1 MNRRARILVAL
12 AAGCALALL
21 VVSGALAASPQKI
34 YADYADNGQ
43 LNGSYSKADLERA
56 LQSAVVAGYGHGQ
69 TQGLK
74 PAIKS
79 TISNATTSTPSNTT
93 TSKPA
98 TSNPATTKTST
109 QGSGQ
114 GVLAAPPVKSSG
126 GLPFTGLDLGL
137 ITIGAISLLLFGAA
151 LRRFARHK
159 A

>member
-1 MNRRARILVAL
+1 MNRRARILVSL
-12 AAGCALALL
+12 AAGCALALV

-43 LNGSYSKADLERA
+43 LNGTYSKADLQRA
-56 LQSAVVAGYGHGQ
+56 LQSAVIAGYGHGQ

-74 PAIKS
+74 PAIKN
-79 TISNATTSTPSNTT
+79 TIT
-93 TSKPA
+93 K
-98 TSNPATTKTST
+98 TSNTKTST
-109 QGSGQ
+109 QASGQ